1 MTYYPARRASALQLP
16 VAVGGEPQT
25 MANSPG
31 QVHSLWP
38 ALSHNAVC
46 PVPTSHTSCMTAESL
61 CYSRSGEATFGE
73 QRLEGDPGDAVLFLV
88 LGAGYAGVLSF

>member
-1 MTYYPARRASALQLP
+1 
-16 VAVGGEPQT
+16 
-25 MANSPG
+25 
-31 QVHSLWP
+31 
-38 ALSHNAVC
+38 
-46 PVPTSHTSCMTAESL
+46 MTAERL